1 MKQTFKI
8 LLLVIFC
15 ILTILGCANRGGGPQ
30 GGPKDTTPPKLL
42 KCTPENGATN
52 ITSNKIQL
60 TFDEI
65 VLVQSTFEKVV
76 ISPPQTS
83 MAIIKAA
90 GQKVNV
96 ELQDTLKENT
106 TYTID
111 FTTAIVDNNERNEL
125 EGFTFSFATGDFIDT
140 LKLSGTIVD
149 AETLNPMSNIIV
161 GIHSNLNDTA
171 FSSIPFD
178 RITKTNDEGK
188 FTISNI
194 KEGQYHV
201 FALSDIGN
209 NYYFDIPTEQIAF
222 DDSVYTPICTPEI
235 LYDTISHYA
244 VIDSVNNVV
253 DSTQLIVDSIVTR
266 YEYIYT
272 PNDVV
277 LFAFTEKNNRQ
288 YLSKSSRPERYNLV
302 LEFGSKCDTLPTL
315 RPLNFADSLFTYM
328 LQKSENV
335 DTLTYWLIDT
345 LAWQQDTLQ
354 IEATYQKR
362 DDSIYWQVDTISFV
376 YREPKTNKG
385 RNKKNDEVKQVEYHE
400 VKSNK
405 SASFDVYIPL
415 ALEFKV
421 PTEMTPNDTT
431 WYHLQEKVDT
441 NWVDLDAELV
451 KCDSMGLRYEVRY
464 EWKPATNYQLV
475 IDSALFTSFVGLAT
489 DKETFGLKTKSL
501 EEYAVLIFELT
512 KYTGKEVIQI
522 LNKDDKVVRQQ
533 SAKEAKV
540 RFDYMKPDIYY
551 ARLFFD
557 ENNNGEWDTGDYSDK
572 LQAEKVYYYPYD
584 MELRAFWDVE
594 EVWNVDEL
602 PILEQ
607 KPKELVK
614 VWSKGKE

>member
-8 LLLVIFC
+8 LSLVVFSV
-15 ILTILGCANRGGGPQ
+15 LTILGCANRGGGPQ

-52 ITSNKIQL
+52 VSSNKIQL

-65 VLVQSTFEKVV
+65 VLVQNTFEKVV

-111 FTTAIVDNNERNEL
+111 FTTSIVDNNERNEL
-125 EGFTFSFATGDFIDT
+125 DGFTFSFATGDFIDT

-149 AETLNPMSNIIV
+149 AETLNPMPNLIV

-171 FSSIPFD
+171 FTSISFD
-178 RITKTNDEGK
+178 RITKTNAEGN

-222 DDSVYTPICTPEI
+222 NDSVYTPICTTEI
-235 LYDTISHYA
+235 VYDTISHYA
-244 VIDSVNNVV
+244 VIDSANNIV
-253 DSTQLIVDSIVTR
+253 DSTQLIVDSIVTK
-266 YEYIYT
+266 YNYVYT

-288 YLSKSSRPERYNLV
+288 YLSKSSRPERYKLV
-302 LEFGSKCDTLPTL
+302 LEFGNMCDTLPKF
-315 RPLNFADSLFTYM
+315 RPLNFADSIFTYI
-328 LQKSENV
+328 LQESTNK
-335 DTLTYWLIDT
+335 DTLVYWLTDT
-345 LAWQQDTLQ
+345 LAWQQDTLK
-354 IEATYQKR
+354 IETTYQKR
-362 DDSIYWQVDTISFV
+362 DDSVYWQTDTITFL
-376 YREPKTNKG
+376 YRAPKVS
-385 RNKKNDEVKQVEYHE
+385 NKKKKDEVKKVEYHKL
-400 VKSNK
+400 KSNN
-405 SASFDVYIPL
+405 SVSFDVYVPL
-415 ALEFKV
+415 VLEFDM

-431 WYHLQEKVDT
+431 WYRLQEKVDT
-441 NWVDLDAELV
+441 IWVDLEAKLL
-451 KCDSMGLRYEVRY
+451 KCDSMGLRYEIRH
-464 EWKPATNYQLV
+464 EWKPATDYQLV
-475 IDSALFTSFVGLAT
+475 IDSALFTSFVGLT
-489 DKETFGLKTKSL
+489 TNTETLGLKTKSL
-501 EEYAVLIFELT
+501 EAYAVLIFELIN
-512 KYTGKEVIQI
+512 YTGKEVIQI
-522 LNKDDKVVRQQ
+522 LNKEDNVVRQQ
-533 SAKEAKV
+533 LASDSKV
-540 RFDYMKPDIYY
+540 RFDYMDPGVYY
-551 ARLFFD
+551 ARLFID
-557 ENNNGEWDTGDYSDK
+557 ENGNGKWDTGDYSEN

-594 EVWNVDEL
+594 EVWNIGEL

-614 VWSKGKE
+614 IKSKE

>member
-8 LLLVIFC
+8 LSLVVFSV
-15 ILTILGCANRGGGPQ
+15 LTILGCANRGGGPQ

-52 ITSNKIQL
+52 VSSNKIQL

-65 VLVQSTFEKVV
+65 VLVQNTFEKVV

-111 FTTAIVDNNERNEL
+111 FTTSIVDNNERNEL
-125 EGFTFSFATGDFIDT
+125 DGFTFSFATGDFIDT

-149 AETLNPMSNIIV
+149 AETLNPMPNLIV

-171 FSSIPFD
+171 FTSIPFD
-178 RITKTNDEGK
+178 RITKTNAEGN

-222 DDSVYTPICTPEI
+222 NDSVYTPICTTEI
-235 LYDTISHYA
+235 VYDTIFHYA
-244 VIDSVNNVV
+244 VIDSANNIV
-253 DSTQLIVDSIVTR
+253 DSTQLIVDSIVTK
-266 YEYIYT
+266 YNYVYT

-288 YLSKSSRPERYNLV
+288 YLSKSSRPERYKLV
-302 LEFGSKCDTLPTL
+302 LEFGNMCDTLPKF
-315 RPLNFADSLFTYM
+315 RPLNFADSIFTYI
-328 LQKSENV
+328 LQESTNK
-335 DTLTYWLIDT
+335 DTLVYWLTDT
-345 LAWQQDTLQ
+345 LAWQQDTLK
-354 IEATYQKR
+354 IETTYQKR
-362 DDSIYWQVDTISFV
+362 DDSVYWQTDTITFL
-376 YREPKTNKG
+376 YRAPKVS
-385 RNKKNDEVKQVEYHE
+385 NKKKKDEVKKVEYHKL
-400 VKSNK
+400 KSNN
-405 SASFDVYIPL
+405 SVSFDVYVPL
-415 ALEFKV
+415 VLEFDM

-431 WYHLQEKVDT
+431 WYRLQEKVDT
-441 NWVDLDAELV
+441 IWVDLEAKLL
-451 KCDSMGLRYEVRY
+451 KCDSMGLRYEIRH
-464 EWKPATNYQLV
+464 EWKPATDYQLV
-475 IDSALFTSFVGLAT
+475 IDSALFTSFVGLT
-489 DKETFGLKTKSL
+489 TNTETLGLKTKSL
-501 EEYAVLIFELT
+501 EAYAVLIFELIN
-512 KYTGKEVIQI
+512 YTGKEVIQI
-522 LNKDDKVVRQQ
+522 LNKEDNVVRQQ
-533 SAKEAKV
+533 LASDSKV
-540 RFDYMKPDIYY
+540 RFDYMDPGVYY
-551 ARLFFD
+551 ARLFID
-557 ENNNGEWDTGDYSDK
+557 ENGNGKWDTGDYSEN

-594 EVWNVDEL
+594 EVWNIGEL

-614 VWSKGKE
+614 IKSKE

>member
-8 LLLVIFC
+8 LSLVVFSV
-15 ILTILGCANRGGGPQ
+15 LTIWGCANRGSGPQ

-52 ITSNKIQL
+52 VSSNKIQL

-65 VLVQSTFEKVV
+65 VLVQNTFEKVV
-76 ISPPQTS
+76 ISPPQIS

-111 FTTAIVDNNERNEL
+111 FTTSIVDNNERNEL
-125 EGFTFSFATGDFIDT
+125 DGFTFSFATGDFIDT

-149 AETLNPMSNIIV
+149 AETLNPMPNFIV

-171 FSSIPFD
+171 FTSIPFD
-178 RITKTNDEGK
+178 RITKTNAEGN

-222 DDSVYTPICTPEI
+222 NDSVYTPICTTEI
-235 LYDTISHYA
+235 VYDTISHYA
-244 VIDSVNNVV
+244 VIDSANNIV
-253 DSTQLIVDSIVTR
+253 DSTQLIVDSIVTK
-266 YEYIYT
+266 YNYVYT

-288 YLSKSSRPERYNLV
+288 YLSKSSRPERYKLV
-302 LEFGSKCDTLPTL
+302 LEFGNMCDTLPKF
-315 RPLNFADSLFTYM
+315 RPLNFADSIFTYI
-328 LQKSENV
+328 LQESTNK
-335 DTLTYWLIDT
+335 DTLVYWLTDT
-345 LAWQQDTLQ
+345 LAWQQDTLK
-354 IEATYQKR
+354 IETTYQKR
-362 DDSIYWQVDTISFV
+362 DDSVYWQTDTITFL
-376 YREPKTNKG
+376 YRAPKVS
-385 RNKKNDEVKQVEYHE
+385 NKKKKKDEVKKVEYHKL
-400 VKSNK
+400 KSNN
-405 SASFDVYIPL
+405 SVSFDVYVPL
-415 ALEFKV
+415 VLEFDM

-431 WYHLQEKVDT
+431 WYRLQEKVDT
-441 NWVDLDAELV
+441 IWVDLEAKLL
-451 KCDSMGLRYEVRY
+451 KCDSMGLRYEIRH
-464 EWKPATNYQLV
+464 EWKPATDYQLV
-475 IDSALFTSFVGLAT
+475 IDSALFTSFVGLT
-489 DKETFGLKTKSL
+489 TNTETLGLKTKSL
-501 EEYAVLIFELT
+501 EAYAVLIFELIN
-512 KYTGKEVIQI
+512 YTGKEVIQI
-522 LNKDDKVVRQQ
+522 LNKEDNVVRQQ
-533 SAKEAKV
+533 IASDSKV
-540 RFDYMKPDIYY
+540 RFDYMDPGVYY
-551 ARLFFD
+551 ARLFID
-557 ENNNGEWDTGDYSDK
+557 ENGNGKWDTGDYSEN

-594 EVWNVDEL
+594 EVWNIGEL

-614 VWSKGKE
+614 IKSKE

>member
-8 LLLVIFC
+8 LSLVVFSV
-15 ILTILGCANRGGGPQ
+15 LTIWGCANRGGGPQ

-52 ITSNKIQL
+52 VSSNKIQL

-65 VLVQSTFEKVV
+65 VLVQNTFEKVV

-111 FTTAIVDNNERNEL
+111 FTTSIVDNNERNEL
-125 EGFTFSFATGDFIDT
+125 DGFTFSFATGDFIDT

-149 AETLNPMSNIIV
+149 AETLNPMPNLIV

-171 FSSIPFD
+171 FTSIPFD
-178 RITKTNDEGK
+178 RITKTNAEGN

-222 DDSVYTPICTPEI
+222 NDSVYTPICTTEI
-235 LYDTISHYA
+235 VYDTISHYA
-244 VIDSVNNVV
+244 VIDSANNIV
-253 DSTQLIVDSIVTR
+253 DSTQLIVDSIVTK
-266 YEYIYT
+266 YNYVYT

-288 YLSKSSRPERYNLV
+288 YLSKSSRPERYKLV
-302 LEFGSKCDTLPTL
+302 LEFGNMCDTLPKF
-315 RPLNFADSLFTYM
+315 RPLNFADSIFTYI
-328 LQKSENV
+328 LQESTNK
-335 DTLTYWLIDT
+335 DTLVYWLTDT
-345 LAWQQDTLQ
+345 LAWQQDTLK
-354 IEATYQKR
+354 IETTYQKR
-362 DDSIYWQVDTISFV
+362 DDSVYWQTDTITFL
-376 YREPKTNKG
+376 YRAPKVS
-385 RNKKNDEVKQVEYHE
+385 NKKKKDEVKKVEYHKL
-400 VKSNK
+400 KSNN
-405 SASFDVYIPL
+405 SVSFDVYVPL
-415 ALEFKV
+415 VLEFDM

-431 WYHLQEKVDT
+431 WYRLQEKVDT
-441 NWVDLDAELV
+441 IWVDLEAKLL
-451 KCDSMGLRYEVRY
+451 KCDSMGLRYEIRH
-464 EWKPATNYQLV
+464 EWKPATDYQLV
-475 IDSALFTSFVGLAT
+475 IDSALFTSFVGLT
-489 DKETFGLKTKSL
+489 TNTETLGLKTKSL
-501 EEYAVLIFELT
+501 EAYAVLIFELIN
-512 KYTGKEVIQI
+512 YTGKEVIQI
-522 LNKDDKVVRQQ
+522 LNKEDNVVRQQ
-533 SAKEAKV
+533 LASDSKV
-540 RFDYMKPDIYY
+540 RFDYMDPGVYY
-551 ARLFFD
+551 ARLFID
-557 ENNNGEWDTGDYSDK
+557 ENGNGKWDTGDYSEN

-594 EVWNVDEL
+594 EVWNIGEL

-614 VWSKGKE
+614 IKSKE